1 MVTFKVESSSII
13 AAIDK
18 YRDRVSDLRPAFIQ
32 IAAEF
37 YKTNKAIFALKG
49 PGKYTD
55 FVGPKIANT
64 WQNPGLPQ
72 KRIRNG
78 NMTAY
83 QWYKVKKQWPGVNAK
98 GYPLLKASG
107 VLQRSITRDNDP
119 NSVKVISKMSLVL
132 GTTVPYGIYH
142 QSDEPRK
149 TNLPMRKF
157 LFIDPSTTFD
167 DPGLSRRSEAWT
179 KLIQNYVERLIP
191 NA

>member
-1 MVTFKVESSSII
+1 MVTFKVETASIT
-13 AAIDK
+13 ATIDRF
-18 YRDRVSDLRPAFIQ
+18 RDKVSDLRPAFIQ

-37 YKTNKAIFALKG
+37 YKTNRAIFKLKG

-64 WQNPGLPQ
+64 WMNPGLPA

-83 QWYKVKKQWPGVNAK
+83 QWAKTKRRWPGVNAK

-107 VLQRSITRDNDP
+107 VLENSITRDNDP
-119 NSVKVISKMSLVL
+119 NSVKIITKMSLIL

-167 DPGLSRRSEAWT
+167 DPALSRRSEAWT
-179 KLIQNYVERLIP
+179 KLISNYVERLIP
-191 NA
+191 NG